1 MLSSSPGQGIFR
13 GLEASRP
20 RPRTSKCV
28 LEDVLEAKDVLEDST
43 SDYWIIA
50 NKLTLNAKK
59 SNLLVINPKLNSSPT
74 VMNLICSA
82 GSMNSVNKAKYL
94 GIYLDYEPNFLDH
107 INMIN
112 IKASPSVGILYKLK
126 CVLITDAQTF
136 TSSFTIRF
144 TNIKFYHSL
153 VHSYFIYG
161 LTEWGNTFP
170 TYFSKLHILQDK
182 AIRIVTGKN

>member
-28 LEDVLEAKDVLEDST
+28 LEDVLEAKDILEDST

-59 SNLLVINPKLNSSPT
+59 SNLLVINLKLNSSPT

-82 GSMNSVNKAKYL
+82 GSMNSVNEAKYL

-112 IKASPSVGILYKLK
+112 IKASRSVGILYKLK
-126 CVLITDAQTF
+126 CVLIKDAQT
-136 TSSFTIRF
+136 
-144 TNIKFYHSL
+144 KLYHSL

-182 AIRIVTGKN
+182 AIRIVTGNN